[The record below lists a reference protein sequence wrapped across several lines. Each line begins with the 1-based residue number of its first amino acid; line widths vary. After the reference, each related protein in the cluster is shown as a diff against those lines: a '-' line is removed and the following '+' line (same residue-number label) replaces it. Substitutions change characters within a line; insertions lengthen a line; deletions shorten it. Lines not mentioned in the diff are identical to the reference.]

1 MKKQISILL
10 SAIFTLLL
18 FVSCGDSGDKLVG
31 KWDRDTYTTVTSST
45 KSVMVQDSEFPSQ
58 AITIEDYIASDE
70 IQEQLESVKS
80 SMVSSG
86 IDVDVIGEDNK
97 LIYVY
102 TYSDQFDEDAV
113 DALAEQ
119 LESAMSAQ
127 ASTFE
132 DVAAS
137 LKEETDVEDPVV
149 EVRYVNADGSEI
161 YSQEFTAQ

>member
-1 MKKQISILL
+1 MKKMVSRILAVGMAAVMAL
-10 SAIFTLLL
+10 SLA
-18 FVSCGDSGDKLVG
+18 SCGKE
-31 KWDRDTYTTVTSST
+31 K
-45 KSVMVQDSEFPSQ
+45 
-58 AITIEDYIASDE
+58 TIEDYVASDE

-80 SMVSSG
+80 SMASSG

-137 LKEETDVEDPVV
+137 LKEETDVEDPIV

>member
-18 FVSCGDSGDKLVG
+18 FVSCGDPADKLVD
-31 KWDRDTYTTVTSST
+31 KWDGDTYTKVTSST

-80 SMVSSG
+80 SLVSSG

-119 LESAMSAQ
+119 LESAMSTQ

-137 LKEETDVEDPVV
+137 LKEKTDVEDPIV